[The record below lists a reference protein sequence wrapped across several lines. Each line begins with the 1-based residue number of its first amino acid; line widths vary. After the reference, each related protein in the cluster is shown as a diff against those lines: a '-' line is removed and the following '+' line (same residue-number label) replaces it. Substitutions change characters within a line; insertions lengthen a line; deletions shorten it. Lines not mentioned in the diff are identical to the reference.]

1 MNKAEL
7 VARMARE
14 SGLTKADANRAV
26 DAFTG
31 LVIRALKKG
40 ERVKLAGFGTFL
52 VARRKAR
59 VVLNPATKAPVKI
72 PSRRTARFTSS
83 KELRAVLL
91 TSGRAKS

>member
-31 LVIRALKKG
+31 LVTRALKKG

-52 VARRKAR
+52 VSRRKAR
-59 VVLNPATKAPVKI
+59 VVLNPTTKAPVKI

-83 KELRAVLL
+83 KELRAILA
-91 TSGRAKS
+91 SGR